1 VRVAEG
7 MLFGLDI
14 LKKYMPTVYKLFS
27 ERPRI
32 KEVIA
37 ESYEKR
43 LETIQKALAERG
55 LFSARTTMFDLL
67 RNAAEDNQI
76 IIEYLGFIDRMVE
89 SLLSKVC
96 ATKRS
101 QIVDLVLKM
110 FLAFNDY
117 DSQSKNHF
125 AEIATLSK
133 LLSDSSIKLIQIE
146 KKLTNGKSLDFAI
159 EREEKEVLVEV
170 YSIDFDL
177 ERIESV
183 DGFSKLLHYRIEKKL
198 EDKLAGLTD
207 TEEVLSKFVL
217 VPVLWGEIKSL
228 GEYAKSLDS
237 FKEYKIIT
245 PFMMVAQY
253 KGSSGNIVFDFQT
266 ISFFLEQ
273 AEKIEK
279 RKISESAGPE
289 ATRNEGS

>member
-1 VRVAEG
+1 MERF
-7 MLFGLDI
+7 LFGLDI
-14 LKKYMPTVYKLFS
+14 LKRYMPTVYRLFS
-27 ERPRI
+27 ERPRM
-32 KEVIA
+32 KEAVA

-43 LETIQKALAERG
+43 LQTIQKALAERG

-76 IIEYLGFIDRMVE
+76 IIEYLAFIDRMVE
-89 SLLSKVC
+89 SLLSKVD

-133 LLSDSSIKLIQIE
+133 LLSDSSIRLLQIE

-170 YSIDFDL
+170 YNIDFDL

-228 GEYAKSLDS
+228 GEYAQCLDS
-237 FKEYKIIT
+237 FKEYKVIT
-245 PFMMVAQY
+245 PFLMVAQY
-253 KGSSGNIVFDFQT
+253 KGLEGNIVFDFQPV
-266 ISFFLEQ
+266 SFFLEEVAKIKKRTD
-273 AEKIEK
+273 AESTGLEPGKQ
-279 RKISESAGPE
+279 
-289 ATRNEGS
+289 